1 MDKLICNKVKIFNP
15 EECEKIINDFELNS
29 NHIKISTEH
38 GVNRISSYEIDFK
51 YFSDNI
57 KELINNKINDVLL
70 PITGGKKNMIF
81 GVRYSLDT
89 KSYMLP
95 HYDCNSYSCV
105 IELNK
110 DFKGGGTHFPIQ
122 NLIVNSNEI
131 GEGILFR
138 GDTIKS
144 YHAANP
150 ISEGVR
156 YVLVIRTENK
166 NILHLLLRTLLLSVV
181 DKFFIKFLPKLHKNY
196 SMDPSYKK

>member
-1 MDKLICNKVKIFNP
+1 MKFKKIKLFSIKECNR
-15 EECEKIINDFELNS
+15 IIEDFELNS
-29 NHIKISTEH
+29 EHIKISTDH
-38 GVNRISSYEIDFK
+38 GVSRISSYEIDFK
-51 YFSDNI
+51 HFSDDI
-57 KELINNKINDVLL
+57 KELINDKINNILL
-70 PITGGKKNMIF
+70 PITGGKKKMIF

-122 NLIVNSNEI
+122 NLIINSNEI

-166 NILHLLLRTLLLSVV
+166 NILHLLLNTLLLYVF
-181 DKFFIKFLPKLHKNY
+181 DKFFIKFIPKLHKNY
-196 SMDPSYKK
+196 SMDPSYNK

>member
-1 MDKLICNKVKIFNP
+1 MKFKKIKLFSIKECNR
-15 EECEKIINDFELNS
+15 IIEDFELNS
-29 NHIKISTEH
+29 EHIKISTDH
-38 GVNRISSYEIDFK
+38 GVSRISSYEIDFK
-51 YFSDNI
+51 HFSDDI
-57 KELINNKINDVLL
+57 KELINDKIKNILL
-70 PITGGKKNMIF
+70 PITGGKKKMIF

-166 NILHLLLRTLLLSVV
+166 NILHLLLNTLLLYVF
-181 DKFFIKFLPKLHKNY
+181 DKFFIKFIPKLHKNY